1 MNLTNYFGDILA
13 KQIGKSEMACRGLLR
28 FAIQDKFGEF
38 RNNIEYNDLIE
49 IFNIQLK
56 SRLEKIK
63 VNELDQTIQ
72 VLLGDLRKNQS
83 LITIASI

>member
-13 KQIGKSEMACRGLLR
+13 KQIGKSEMACRGLFR

-38 RNNIEYNDLIE
+38 RGNIEYNDLVD
-49 IFNIQLK
+49 IFKTHLK

-63 VNELDQTIQ
+63 VKKLDQTIQ

-83 LITIASI
+83 LITMASI